1 MIKTGAET
9 RDKIGIGMI
18 VNMDFAQD
26 DLERPNW
33 SRYVLFVCY
42 LLIGRDTYCLNFKIN
57 RFKQTTADKSAHSVN
72 FFQRNLKHQR
82 VISGPSKMD
91 FIEAGLTLKRENF
104 NDYIKERLFTIYH
117 ENIFYFPFI

>member
-33 SRYVLFVCY
+33 SRCLQC
-42 LLIGRDTYCLNFKIN
+42 CLNFKIN
-57 RFKQTTADKSAHSVN
+57 RFKQTTADKSVHSVN
-72 FFQRNLKHQR
+72 CSQKNLKHQR
-82 VISGPSKMD
+82 K
-91 FIEAGLTLKRENF
+91 TLDPAK
-104 NDYIKERLFTIYH
+104 
-117 ENIFYFPFI
+117 